1 MKRIYLPR
9 ASAITLV
16 ALSLLIVT
24 NAQAMFSTNYGNFPG
39 LDVNFLNVSESTI
52 TENTALYRDP
62 IVSLNTID
70 FNPEGF
76 GAFASGAGGV
86 DLTDGELTMIIQ
98 ANPGKS
104 IPSINFWE
112 VGDFTL
118 AGSGSAATWVDVTAN
133 FYINVYEVNGSP
145 ITPLNINGSM
155 TFAPVANGLL
165 TLPTNPGVGNPWSGA
180 YSLDLDAAL
189 ALAGYTGGATRVSFK
204 LDNELFALSQEGTV
218 ARIQKKDF
226 QGSVGIEVIVPEP
239 TALTLILCG
248 GVAVLMRARNGK
260 NS

>member
-1 MKRIYLPR
+1 MKYFYPLKSAMIGVLGLFLAVNALQ
-9 ASAITLV
+9 AS
-16 ALSLLIVT
+16 
-24 NAQAMFSTNYGNFPG
+24 FSTNYGSFSG

-70 FNPEGF
+70 FNPQGF
-76 GAFASGAGGV
+76 GAFASGAGGF

-118 AGSGSAATWVDVTAN
+118 AGPGTAATWVDVTAN

-165 TLPTNPGVGNPWSGA
+165 TLPLNPGVGDPWSGA

-204 LDNELFALSQEGTV
+204 LDNELFALSEAGTV

-239 TALTLILCG
+239 TTLTMILCG
-248 GVAVLMRARNGK
+248 GVAILMRSRNGK
-260 NS
+260 K